1 MSEENRNAA
10 EEASGEMKKAT
21 DGEQLDIVDEVA
33 LAKEE
38 KKRKDKELLEQV
50 LTPGNGFNI
59 EEELKKLPSRP
70 GVYIMHDERD
80 DIIYVGKAISLKNRV
95 RQYFQSSRSKGV
107 KIEQMVERIRRFE
120 YIVTDS
126 ELEALVLECNLIK
139 EHRPKYNTMLK
150 DDKSYPFIK
159 VTLGEEYP
167 RVLFARNMKKD
178 KSRYFGPYT
187 SAGAVKDTIEL
198 IRKLYKLRS
207 CNRSLPKDIGK
218 ERPCLYHHI
227 GQCNAPCHGKISRED
242 YRKSVNEALEF
253 LNGNHG
259 AVLQMLE
266 AKMNEAS
273 ENMEFE
279 AAIEYR
285 DLIGSIHQI
294 AQRQKITHG
303 DGEDKDVLALA
314 VEGNDAVVQVF
325 FIRGGKMIGR
335 DHFYL
340 RVAPH
345 DTKPII
351 LSSFIKQ
358 FYAGT
363 PFVPRELM
371 LAVDIEDRELVES
384 WLSEKRGQRVYLRV
398 PKKGTKEK
406 LVELAAENAGIV
418 LRQDKERI
426 KREEGRTIGAVHEIE
441 KLLDI
446 ERAMR
451 MEAYDISN
459 ISGFESVGSMIV
471 YEKGKPKRSD
481 YRKFKIKSVQ
491 GPDDYAS
498 MEEVLT
504 RRFTHGLEEQKEL
517 ESRGMGHEM
526 GSFSRFPDLIMMDGG
541 RGQVNVALRVL
552 EKLNISIPVC
562 GMVKDDFHRTR
573 GLYFNNAE
581 LPIDPHGEGFR
592 LITRIQDEAHRF
604 AIEYHRSLRSRQ
616 QVHSLLDDIEGIGPT
631 RRKALMRTFKSLEAI
646 REASLEQ
653 LANAPSMNV
662 KSAQQVYDFFHNKEN
677 ASVTV
682 TED

>member
-1 MSEENRNAA
+1 MTE
-10 EEASGEMKKAT
+10 
-21 DGEQLDIVDEVA
+21 
-33 LAKEE
+33 EE
-38 KKRKDKELLEQV
+38 KQKEKELLEQV
-50 LTPGNGFNI
+50 LTPGNVFNI
-59 EEELKKLPSRP
+59 EEELKKLPGRP

-95 RQYFQSSRSKGV
+95 RQYFQSSRNKGV

-159 VTLGEEYP
+159 VTLGEAYP

-178 KSRYFGPYT
+178 KSKYFGPYT

-207 CNRSLPKDIGK
+207 CNRNLPKDIGK
-218 ERPCLYHHI
+218 ERPCLYYHI
-227 GQCNAPCHGKISRED
+227 GQCNAPCQGKISKEE
-242 YRKSVNEALEF
+242 YRKSIDDALEF

-266 AKMNEAS
+266 EKMNEAS

-285 DLIGSIHQI
+285 DLINSIHQI

-314 VEGNDAVVQVF
+314 AEGNDAVVQVF
-325 FIRGGKMIGR
+325 FIRSGKMIGR

-371 LAVDIEDRELVES
+371 LAVDIEDHELVES

-441 KLLDI
+441 KILGID
-446 ERAMR
+446 RAMR

-504 RRFTHGLEEQKEL
+504 RRFTHGLQEQEELEQK
-517 ESRGMGHEM
+517 GMGAEM

-552 EKLNISIPVC
+552 EKLNLSIPVC

-573 GLYFNNAE
+573 GLYFNNVE

-604 AIEYHRSLRSRQ
+604 AIEYHRSLRSKH

-646 REASLEQ
+646 RDASLEQ
-653 LANAPSMNV
+653 LTNAPSMNAR
-662 KSAQQVYDFFHNKEN
+662 SAQQVYDFFHNKEKAN
-677 ASVTV
+677 LTV